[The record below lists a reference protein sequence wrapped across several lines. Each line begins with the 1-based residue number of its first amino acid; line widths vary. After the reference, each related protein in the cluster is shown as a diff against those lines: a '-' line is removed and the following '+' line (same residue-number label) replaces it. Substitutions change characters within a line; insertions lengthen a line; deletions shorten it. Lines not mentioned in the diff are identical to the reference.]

1 MTMAPEADAADELV
15 LEPSSPIPSV
25 SPDQAGSTIKV
36 DEATAA
42 RIDAAVNSYVESLT
56 NLDAQSPEFER
67 KVASISRMGHEEIR
81 RSAEASSRF
90 LTRPISRLRQGPMA
104 QGSQVSSALVSL
116 RQQVEDLDPSRHL
129 GHKRGL
135 FRKVPF
141 GDQVNDYFK
150 RYQSAQHHIEAIVA
164 GLYRGQ
170 DELLRDNAALDQEKV
185 YLWSIKTRL
194 EQYTHMAGV
203 LDESLT
209 RKISGLESKEPEK
222 ARALKEDA
230 LFYVRQK
237 RQDLLT
243 QLSVVV
249 QGYLAL
255 DLIRKNNL
263 ELVKGVE
270 RATTTTVS
278 ALRTAVIAALALG
291 NQKLVLDQI
300 TALNTTT
307 GNVIESTS
315 QMLRQQTVEIANQ
328 AANATV
334 SIEKLQAAFNNIYAT
349 IDTID
354 TFKLAALDS
363 MRKTIDTLTSEI
375 ARAQTYV
382 ERARSAE
389 LAQSRANGLVSEL
402 TLPANTDS
410 GHARQGAS
418 NHVAAVSPH
427 SGGCRA

>member
-1 MTMAPEADAADELV
+1 MAPEADAADELV
-15 LEPSSPIPSV
+15 LEPPAPIPSV
-25 SPDQAGSTIKV
+25 SPDKAASTIKV
-36 DEATAA
+36 DEQTAA
-42 RIDAAVNSYVESLT
+42 RINTAVSAYVESLT
-56 NLDAQSPEFER
+56 SLDAQSPEFER
-67 KVASISRMGHEEIR
+67 KVESISRMGRDEIR

-90 LTRPISRLRQGPMA
+90 LDRPTAALKQGPMA
-104 QGSQVSSALVSL
+104 QGSQVSNALVGL
-116 RQQVEDLDPSRHL
+116 RQQIEELDPSRHL
-129 GHKRGL
+129 QQRRGL
-135 FRKVPF
+135 FKRVPF
-141 GDQVNDYFK
+141 GTQVNEYFR
-150 RYQSAQHHIEAIVA
+150 RYQSAQHHIEGIVA

-170 DELLRDNAALDQEKV
+170 DELLRDNAALEQEKI
-185 YLWSIKTRL
+185 YLWSMKTRL
-194 EQYTHMAGV
+194 EQYAHMAGA
-203 LDESLT
+203 LDEALT
-209 RKISGLESKEPEK
+209 RKVATIEQKEPDK

-255 DLIRKNNL
+255 DLIRRNNI
-263 ELVKGVE
+263 ELIKGVE

-291 NQKLVLDQI
+291 NQKLVLDQV

-307 GNVIESTS
+307 GHIIESTS
-315 QMLRQQTVEIANQ
+315 QMLRQQTLEIANQ

-363 MRKTIDTLTSEI
+363 MRKTIDTLTTEV
-375 ARAQTYV
+375 ARAQQYV

-389 LAQSRANGLVSEL
+389 LAQARANGVVSEL
-402 TLPANTDS
+402 TLPT
-410 GHARQGAS
+410 GGQGA
-418 NHVAAVSPH
+418 
-427 SGGCRA
+427 

>member
-1 MTMAPEADAADELV
+1 MTNAPDVESTADELV
-15 LEPSSPIPSV
+15 LEPPKAVGSV
-25 SPDQAGSTIKV
+25 SLDQTLGNIKI
-36 DEATAA
+36 DEATAT
-42 RIDAAVNSYVESLT
+42 RINQAVNSYVESLT
-56 NLDAQSPEFER
+56 SMEAQSPEFTR
-67 KVASISRMGHEEIR
+67 KVSSISRMGNDAIR

-90 LTRPISRLRQGPMA
+90 LDRPTAALKNGPMS
-104 QGSQVSSALVSL
+104 QGSQVSSALLAL
-116 RQQVEDLDPSRHL
+116 REQIETLDPSRHL
-129 GHKRGL
+129 IPRRGL
-135 FRKVPF
+135 FRRVPF
-141 GDQVNDYFK
+141 GNQVHEYFR
-150 RYQSAQHHIEAIVA
+150 RYQSAQSHIEAIVN

-170 DELLRDNAALDQEKV
+170 DELLRDNAALEQEKAH
-185 YLWSIKTRL
+185 LWSVKTRL
-194 EQYTHMAGV
+194 EQYTVMSGA
-203 LDESLT
+203 LDEALT
-209 RKISGLESKEPEK
+209 AKISKVEYSDPEK

-291 NQKLVLDQI
+291 NQKLVLDQV

-307 GNVIESTS
+307 GNIIESTS

-328 AANATV
+328 AASATV

-363 MRKTIDTLTSEI
+363 MRKTIDTLSAEI
-375 ARAQTYV
+375 ARAQVYV

-389 LAQSRANGLVSEL
+389 LAQSRANGLVAEL
-402 TLPANTDS
+402 TLPAS
-410 GHARQGAS
+410 GQGA
-418 NHVAAVSPH
+418 
-427 SGGCRA
+427 

>member
-1 MTMAPEADAADELV
+1 MPIAPEAETADELV
-15 LEPSSPIPSV
+15 LEPPTPIKSITA
-25 SPDQAGSTIKV
+25 DKAASTIKV

-42 RIDAAVNSYVESLT
+42 RINDAVSAYIESLT
-56 NLDAQSPEFER
+56 SLEAQSPEFER
-67 KVASISRMGHEEIR
+67 KVASISRMGHDEIR

-90 LTRPISRLRQGPMA
+90 LDRPMAALKDGPMT
-104 QGSQVSSALVSL
+104 QGSQVSAALTAL
-116 RQQVEDLDPSRHL
+116 RNQVEELDPSHHL
-129 GHKRGL
+129 SPRRGFMNFKR
-135 FRKVPF
+135 VPF
-141 GDQVNDYFK
+141 GSRMNDYFR

-164 GLYRGQ
+164 ALYRGQ
-170 DELLRDNAALDQEKV
+170 DELMRDNAALEQEKV
-185 YLWSIKTRL
+185 YLWAIKTRL

-209 RKISGLESKEPEK
+209 SKIASVESKDPTK

-249 QGYLAL
+249 QGYLAM

-263 ELVKGVE
+263 ELIKGVE

-291 NQKLVLDQI
+291 NQRLVLDQV

-307 GNVIESTS
+307 GNIIESTS
-315 QMLRQQTVEIANQ
+315 QMLRQQTLEIAAQ
-328 AANATV
+328 ATNSTV

-363 MRKTIDTLTSEI
+363 MRKTIDTLTDEV
-375 ARAQTYV
+375 ARAQEYV
-382 ERARSAE
+382 ERARAAE
-389 LAQSRANGLVSEL
+389 LAQARANGLVSTEL
-402 TLPANTDS
+402 TLPAS
-410 GHARQGAS
+410 EKGA
-418 NHVAAVSPH
+418 
-427 SGGCRA
+427 

>member
-1 MTMAPEADAADELV
+1 MTIAPEAETADELV
-15 LEPSSPIPSV
+15 LEPPTPVPSV
-25 SPDQAGSTIKV
+25 TADRAASTIKV

-42 RIDAAVNSYVESLT
+42 RINDAVNAYIESLT
-56 NLDAQSPEFER
+56 SLEAQSPEFER

-81 RSAEASSRF
+81 RSSEASSRF
-90 LTRPISRLRQGPMA
+90 LDRPMAALKQGPMA
-104 QGSQVSSALVSL
+104 QGSQVSAALTAL
-116 RQQVEDLDPSRHL
+116 RNQVEELDPSRHL
-129 GHKRGL
+129 QPRRGFINFKR
-135 FRKVPF
+135 VPF
-141 GDQVNDYFK
+141 GSQMNEYFR

-164 GLYRGQ
+164 ALYRGQ
-170 DELLRDNAALDQEKV
+170 DELLRDNAALEQEKV
-185 YLWSIKTRL
+185 YLWAIKTRL

-209 RKISGLESKEPEK
+209 HKIATVESKDPTK

-255 DLIRKNNL
+255 DLIRKNNV

-291 NQKLVLDQI
+291 NQRLVLDQV
-300 TALNTTT
+300 TALNSTT
-307 GNVIESTS
+307 GNIIESTS
-315 QMLRQQTVEIANQ
+315 QMLRQQTLEIAAQ
-328 AANATV
+328 AANSTV

-363 MRKTIDTLTSEI
+363 MRKTIDALTDEV
-375 ARAQTYV
+375 ARAQQYV

-389 LAQSRANGLVSEL
+389 LAQARANGLVSTEL
-402 TLPANTDS
+402 TLPTS
-410 GHARQGAS
+410 EK
-418 NHVAAVSPH
+418 
-427 SGGCRA
+427 GG

>member
-1 MTMAPEADAADELV
+1 MTIAPEADTADELV
-15 LEPSSPIPSV
+15 LEPPTPVPSV
-25 SPDQAGSTIKV
+25 TAEKAARTIRV

-42 RIDAAVNSYVESLT
+42 RISAAVSAYVESLT
-56 NLDAQSPEFER
+56 TLEPQSPEFER
-67 KVASISRMGHEEIR
+67 KVSSINRMGHDEIR

-90 LTRPISRLRQGPMA
+90 LDRPTAALKQGPMA
-104 QGSQVSSALVSL
+104 QGSQVSNALVAL

-129 GHKRGL
+129 QQRRGFFKR
-135 FRKVPF
+135 VPF
-141 GDQVNDYFK
+141 GTQVNDYFR
-150 RYQSAQHHIEAIVA
+150 RYQSSQQHIEAIVG

-170 DELLRDNAALDQEKV
+170 DELLRDNAALEQERV
-185 YLWSIKTRL
+185 HLWAMKTRL
-194 EQYTHMAGV
+194 EQYTAMAGA
-203 LDESLT
+203 LDEALT
-209 RKISGLESKEPEK
+209 RKIVTLETDEPEK
-222 ARALKEDA
+222 ARAFKEDA

-243 QLSVVV
+243 QLSIVV
-249 QGYLAL
+249 QGYLSL

-291 NQKLVLDQI
+291 NQKLVLDQV

-307 GNVIESTS
+307 GNIIESTS
-315 QMLRQQTVEIANQ
+315 QMLRQQTLEIANQ
-328 AANATV
+328 ATNATV

-363 MRKTIDTLTSEI
+363 MRKTIDSLTTEV
-375 ARAQTYV
+375 ARAQQYV
-382 ERARSAE
+382 DRSRSAE
-389 LAQSRANGLVSEL
+389 LAQARANGLVSEL
-402 TLPANTDS
+402 TLPAS
-410 GHARQGAS
+410 GQG
-418 NHVAAVSPH
+418 V
-427 SGGCRA
+427 

>member
-1 MTMAPEADAADELV
+1 MTLAPDAEQPADELV
-15 LEPSSPIPSV
+15 LEPPVPVPSV
-25 SPDQAGSTIKV
+25 KATRVASSIKI

-42 RIDAAVNSYVESLT
+42 RIDAAVNTYVESLT
-56 NLDAQSPEFER
+56 KLDAQSQEFDR
-67 KVASISRMGHEEIR
+67 KISSISRMGLDEIR
-81 RSAEASSRF
+81 RSAEASNRF
-90 LTRPISRLRQGPMA
+90 LDRPTEALKKGPMS
-104 QGSQVSSALVSL
+104 QGSYVSGALVSL
-116 RQQVEDLDPSRHL
+116 REQVEDLDPSRHL
-129 GHKRGL
+129 QQRRSL

-141 GDQVNDYFK
+141 GSQVNEYFR

-164 GLYRGQ
+164 SLYRGQ
-170 DELLRDNAALDQEKV
+170 DELLRDNAALEQEKV
-185 YLWSIKTRL
+185 HLWTIKTRL
-194 EQYTHMAGV
+194 EQYAHMSAA
-203 LDESLT
+203 LDEALT
-209 RKISGLESKEPEK
+209 AKIATIQTTDPDK

-291 NQKLVLDQI
+291 NQKLVLDQV

-307 GNVIESTS
+307 GNIIESTS
-315 QMLRQQTVEIANQ
+315 QMLRQQTLDIANQ
-328 AANATV
+328 ASNATV

-363 MRKTIDTLTSEI
+363 MRKTIDSLSAEV
-375 ARAQTYV
+375 ARAQEYV

-389 LAQSRANGLVSEL
+389 LAQARANGLVSEL
-402 TLPANTDS
+402 TLPAS
-410 GHARQGAS
+410 GQGA
-418 NHVAAVSPH
+418 
-427 SGGCRA
+427 

>member
-1 MTMAPEADAADELV
+1 MTVAPEADVAADELV
-15 LEPSSPIPSV
+15 LEPPAPIPSV
-25 SPDQAGSTIKV
+25 TATQAASNIKV

-42 RIDAAVNSYVESLT
+42 RINAAVASYIDSLT
-56 NLDAQSPEFER
+56 KLEAQSPEFER
-67 KVASISRMGHEEIR
+67 KVSSISRMGYDEIR

-90 LTRPISRLRQGPMA
+90 LDRPISALKQGPMT
-104 QGSQVSSALVSL
+104 QGSHVSSALVSL

-129 GHKRGL
+129 GQKRGL

-141 GDQVNDYFK
+141 GDQVNDYFR
-150 RYQSAQHHIEAIVA
+150 RYQSAHHHIEAIVA

-170 DELLRDNAALDQEKV
+170 DELMRDNAALEQERV
-185 YLWSIKTRL
+185 HLWAIKTRL
-194 EQYTHMAGV
+194 EQYAHMAAA
-203 LDESLT
+203 LDEALT
-209 RKISGLESKEPEK
+209 RKIATYETSAPEK

-255 DLIRKNNL
+255 DLIRKNNV

-291 NQKLVLDQI
+291 NQKLVLDQV

-307 GNVIESTS
+307 GNIIESTS
-315 QMLRQQTVEIANQ
+315 QMLRQQTLEIANQ

-334 SIEKLQAAFNNIYAT
+334 SIEKLQTAFNNIYAT

-354 TFKLAALDS
+354 TFKLAALES
-363 MRKTIDTLTSEI
+363 MRKTIDSLTSEV
-375 ARAQTYV
+375 AKAQQYV
-382 ERARSAE
+382 ERAKSAE
-389 LAQSRANGLVSEL
+389 LAQARANGLVSEL
-402 TLPANTDS
+402 TLPANP
-410 GHARQGAS
+410 QGA
-418 NHVAAVSPH
+418 
-427 SGGCRA
+427 

>member
-15 LEPSSPIPSV
+15 LEPPSSIPTV
-25 SPDQAGSTIKV
+25 SPEQAASTIKV

-42 RIDAAVNSYVESLT
+42 RINAAVSAYIESLT
-56 NLDAQSPEFER
+56 SLDAQSPEFER
-67 KVASISRMGHEEIR
+67 KVESISRMGRDEIR

-90 LTRPISRLRQGPMA
+90 LDRPTAALKQGPMA
-104 QGSQVSSALVSL
+104 QGSQVSNALVAL
-116 RQQVEDLDPSRHL
+116 RQQIEELDPSRHL
-129 GHKRGL
+129 QQRRGL
-135 FRKVPF
+135 FRRVPF
-141 GDQVNDYFK
+141 GSQVNEYFR

-170 DELLRDNAALDQEKV
+170 DELLRDNAALEQEKV
-185 YLWSIKTRL
+185 YLWAMKTRL
-194 EQYTHMAGV
+194 EQYAHMAGA
-203 LDESLT
+203 LDEALT
-209 RKISGLESKEPEK
+209 RKIATVEQKEPDK

-255 DLIRKNNL
+255 DLIRRNNL
-263 ELVKGVE
+263 ELIKGVE

-307 GNVIESTS
+307 GNIIESTA
-315 QMLRQQTVEIANQ
+315 QMLRQQTLDIANQ

-363 MRKTIDTLTSEI
+363 MRKTIDTLSTEV
-375 ARAQTYV
+375 ARAQHYV

-389 LAQSRANGLVSEL
+389 LAQARANGLVSEL
-402 TLPANTDS
+402 TLPPS
-410 GHARQGAS
+410 GQGA
-418 NHVAAVSPH
+418 
-427 SGGCRA
+427 

>member
-1 MTMAPEADAADELV
+1 MTNAPDVESTADELV
-15 LEPSSPIPSV
+15 LEPPKAVGSV
-25 SPDQAGSTIKV
+25 SLDQTLGNIKI
-36 DEATAA
+36 DEATAT
-42 RIDAAVNSYVESLT
+42 RINQAVNSYVESLT
-56 NLDAQSPEFER
+56 SMEAQSPEFTR
-67 KVASISRMGHEEIR
+67 KVSSISRMGNDEIR

-90 LTRPISRLRQGPMA
+90 LDRPTAALKNGPMA
-104 QGSQVSSALVSL
+104 QGSQVSSALLAL
-116 RQQVEDLDPSRHL
+116 REQIEVLDPSRHL
-129 GHKRGL
+129 VPRRGL
-135 FRKVPF
+135 FRRVPF
-141 GDQVNDYFK
+141 GNQVHEYFR
-150 RYQSAQHHIEAIVA
+150 RYQSAQSHIEAIVN

-170 DELLRDNAALDQEKV
+170 DELLRDNAALEQEKAH
-185 YLWSIKTRL
+185 LWSVKTRL
-194 EQYTHMAGV
+194 EQYTVMSGA
-203 LDESLT
+203 LDEALT
-209 RKISGLESKEPEK
+209 AKISKMEYGDPEK
-222 ARALKEDA
+222 ARSLKEDA

-291 NQKLVLDQI
+291 NQKLVLDQV

-307 GNVIESTS
+307 GNIIESTS

-328 AANATV
+328 AASATV

-363 MRKTIDTLTSEI
+363 MRKTIDTLSAEI
-375 ARAQTYV
+375 ARAQVHV

-389 LAQSRANGLVSEL
+389 LAQSRANGLVAEL
-402 TLPANTDS
+402 TLPAS
-410 GHARQGAS
+410 GQGA
-418 NHVAAVSPH
+418 
-427 SGGCRA
+427 

>member
-15 LEPSSPIPSV
+15 LEPPAPIPSV
-25 SPDQAGSTIKV
+25 SPEQAASTIKV
-36 DEATAA
+36 DEQTAA
-42 RIDAAVNSYVESLT
+42 RINAAVSAYVESLT
-56 NLDAQSPEFER
+56 SLDAQSPEFER
-67 KVASISRMGHEEIR
+67 KVESISRMGRDEIR

-90 LTRPISRLRQGPMA
+90 LDRPTAALKQGPMT
-104 QGSQVSSALVSL
+104 QGSQVSNALVSL
-116 RQQVEDLDPSRHL
+116 RQQIEELDPSRHL
-129 GHKRGL
+129 QQRRGL
-135 FRKVPF
+135 FKRVPF
-141 GDQVNDYFK
+141 GSQVNDYFR

-170 DELLRDNAALDQEKV
+170 DELLRDNAALEQERI
-185 YLWSIKTRL
+185 YLWSMKTRL
-194 EQYTHMAGV
+194 EQYAHMAGV
-203 LDESLT
+203 LDDALT
-209 RKISGLESKEPEK
+209 HKIATVEQKEPDK

-255 DLIRKNNL
+255 DLIRRNNL

-307 GNVIESTS
+307 GNMIESTS
-315 QMLRQQTVEIANQ
+315 QLLRQQTLEIANQ

-363 MRKTIDTLTSEI
+363 MRKTIDTLSTEV
-375 ARAQTYV
+375 ARAQQYV
-382 ERARSAE
+382 ERARAAE
-389 LAQSRANGLVSEL
+389 LAQARANGLVSEL
-402 TLPANTDS
+402 TLPAS
-410 GHARQGAS
+410 GQGA
-418 NHVAAVSPH
+418 
-427 SGGCRA
+427 

>member
-1 MTMAPEADAADELV
+1 MSVVPEVQDAQSTSDELV
-15 LEPSSPIPSV
+15 LDPPKAVGSV
-25 SPDQAGSTIKV
+25 TLDQAVKNIKLD
-36 DEATAA
+36 DETAT
-42 RIDAAVNSYVESLT
+42 RITQAVNNYVESLT
-56 NLDAQSPEFER
+56 NLNAQSPEFGK
-67 KVASISRMGHEEIR
+67 KVSSISRMGNDEIR

-90 LTRPISRLRQGPMA
+90 LDRPTAALRNGPMA
-104 QGSQVSSALVSL
+104 QGSQVSSALLAL
-116 RQQVEDLDPSRHL
+116 REQVESLDPSRHL
-129 GHKRGL
+129 QQRRGL
-135 FRKVPF
+135 FRRVPF
-141 GDQVNDYFK
+141 GNQVHEYFR
-150 RYQSAQHHIEAIVA
+150 RYQSAQNHIEAIVT

-170 DELLRDNAALDQEKV
+170 DELLRDNSALEQEKAH
-185 YLWSIKTRL
+185 LWTVKSRL
-194 EQYTHMAGV
+194 EQYTVMAGA
-203 LDESLT
+203 LDEALT
-209 RKISGLESKEPEK
+209 QKIARLESTDPEK
-222 ARALKEDA
+222 ARTLKEDA

-255 DLIRKNNL
+255 DLIRKNNI

-291 NQKLVLDQI
+291 NQKLVLDQV

-307 GNVIESTS
+307 GNIIESTS

-328 AANATV
+328 AASATV

-354 TFKLAALDS
+354 SFKLAALDS
-363 MRKTIDTLTSEI
+363 MRKTIDTLSAEV
-375 ARAQTYV
+375 ARAQDYV

-389 LAQSRANGLVSEL
+389 LAQARANGLVSEL
-402 TLPANTDS
+402 SLPASN
-410 GHARQGAS
+410 QGA
-418 NHVAAVSPH
+418 
-427 SGGCRA
+427 

>member
-1 MTMAPEADAADELV
+1 MTIAPEAQAADELV
-15 LEPSSPIPSV
+15 LEPPSPVPPV
-25 SPDQAGSTIKV
+25 TPEQAASTIKI
-36 DEATAA
+36 DATTAA
-42 RIDAAVNSYVESLT
+42 RIEAAVKTYVESLT
-56 NLDAQSPEFER
+56 SLDAQSPEFER
-67 KVASISRMGHEEIR
+67 KVASISRMGHDEIR
-81 RSAEASSRF
+81 RSADASSRF
-90 LTRPISRLRQGPMA
+90 LDRPLAALKQGPMS
-104 QGSQVSSALVSL
+104 QGSQVSSALVAL
-116 RQQVEDLDPSRHL
+116 RNQVEDLDPSRHL
-129 GHKRGL
+129 QPRRGRIS

-141 GDQVNDYFK
+141 GTQMNEYFR

-170 DELLRDNAALDQEKV
+170 DELLRDNASLEQEKV
-185 YLWSIKTRL
+185 YLWGLKTRL
-194 EQYTHMAGV
+194 EQYAHMAAL
-203 LDESLT
+203 LDEALT
-209 RKISGLESKEPEK
+209 RKIAALQADDPER

-300 TALNTTT
+300 TVLNTTT
-307 GNVIESTS
+307 SNIIESTS
-315 QMLRQQTVEIANQ
+315 QMLRQQTLEIASQ
-328 AANATV
+328 AAGSTV

-363 MRKTIDTLTSEI
+363 MRKTIDALSTEVG
-375 ARAQTYV
+375 RAQTYV
-382 ERARSAE
+382 ERARAAE
-389 LAQSRANGLVSEL
+389 LAQAQANGLVSHDL
-402 TLPANTDS
+402 TLPASD
-410 GHARQGAS
+410 RQQGA
-418 NHVAAVSPH
+418 
-427 SGGCRA
+427 

>member
-1 MTMAPEADAADELV
+1 MARRSGGLAYMTVAPDTEPTTDELV
-15 LEPSSPIPSV
+15 LDPPKAVGSV
-25 SPDQAGSTIKV
+25 SLEQAASTIKI

-42 RIDAAVNSYVESLT
+42 KINAAVASYVESLT
-56 NLDAQSPEFER
+56 SLEAQSPEFTQ
-67 KVASISRMGHEEIR
+67 KVASISRMGRDEIR

-90 LTRPISRLRQGPMA
+90 LERPTAALKQGPMA
-104 QGSQVSSALVSL
+104 QGSQVSGALLAL
-116 RQQVEDLDPSRHL
+116 REQVEGLDPSRHL
-129 GHKRGL
+129 QQRRGL

-141 GDQVNDYFK
+141 GNQVHEYFR
-150 RYQSAQHHIEAIVA
+150 RYQSAQTHIEAIVG

-170 DELLRDNAALDQEKV
+170 DELLRDNAALEQEKAH
-185 YLWSIKTRL
+185 LWTMKTRL
-194 EQYTHMAGV
+194 EQYTVMAGA
-203 LDESLT
+203 LDEALT
-209 RKISGLESKEPEK
+209 QKISKMESSEPDK
-222 ARALKEDA
+222 ALALKEDA

-249 QGYLAL
+249 QGYLSL

-291 NQKLVLDQI
+291 NQKLVLDQV

-307 GNVIESTS
+307 GNIIESTS

-328 AANATV
+328 AASSTV

-354 TFKLAALDS
+354 TSKLAALDS
-363 MRKTIDTLTSEI
+363 MRKTIDTLTAEV
-375 ARAQTYV
+375 ARAQDYV
-382 ERARSAE
+382 ERARAAE
-389 LAQSRANGLVSEL
+389 LAEARANGLVAEL
-402 TLPANTDS
+402 TLPAS
-410 GHARQGAS
+410 GEGA
-418 NHVAAVSPH
+418 
-427 SGGCRA
+427 

>member
-1 MTMAPEADAADELV
+1 MTSAPEAEKADELV
-15 LEPSSPIPSV
+15 LEPPTPIPSV
-25 SPDQAGSTIKV
+25 TADKAASTVKV

-42 RIDAAVNSYVESLT
+42 RINDAVNAYIESLT
-56 NLDAQSPEFER
+56 SLEAQSPEFER

-90 LTRPISRLRQGPMA
+90 LDRPLAALKQGPMT
-104 QGSQVSSALVSL
+104 QGSQVSAALTAL
-116 RQQVEDLDPSRHL
+116 RNQVEELDPSRHL
-129 GHKRGL
+129 QPRRGF
-135 FRKVPF
+135 FRRVPF
-141 GDQVNDYFK
+141 GSQMNEYFR

-164 GLYRGQ
+164 ALYRGQ
-170 DELLRDNAALDQEKV
+170 DELMRDNAALEQERV
-185 YLWSIKTRL
+185 YLWAIKTRL

-209 RKISGLESKEPEK
+209 RKIASVESKDPTK

-243 QLSVVV
+243 QLAVVV
-249 QGYLAL
+249 QGYLSM

-263 ELVKGVE
+263 ELIKGVE

-278 ALRTAVIAALALG
+278 ALRTAVIAALALS
-291 NQKLVLDQI
+291 NQRLVLDQV
-300 TALNTTT
+300 TALNATT
-307 GNVIESTS
+307 GNIIESTS
-315 QMLRQQTVEIANQ
+315 QMLRQQTLEIAAQ
-328 AANATV
+328 AANSTV

-363 MRKTIDTLTSEI
+363 MRKTIDALTDEV
-375 ARAQTYV
+375 ARAREYV
-382 ERARSAE
+382 ERARAAE
-389 LAQSRANGLVSEL
+389 LAQAGANGLVSTEL
-402 TLPANTDS
+402 TLPAS
-410 GHARQGAS
+410 E
-418 NHVAAVSPH
+418 
-427 SGGCRA
+427 